1 MLKTYLYNG
10 MKLEY
15 EEGQQPAGAVEFKR
29 PAAKAV
35 EPPKAKAEKPAAT
48 KAVKPANKSKAV
60 KNK

>member
-29 PAAKAV
+29 SAAKAV
-35 EPPKAKAEKPAAT
+35 EPPKAKAEKPAV
-48 KAVKPANKSKAV
+48 KAV
-60 KNK
+60 

>member
-29 PAAKAV
+29 SAEKAV
-35 EPPKAKAEKPAAT
+35 EPPKAKAEKPAV
-48 KAVKPANKSKAV
+48 KAVKPANKSRKAAT
-60 KNK
+60 K

>member
-29 PAAKAV
+29 SAAKAV
-35 EPPKAKAEKPAAT
+35 EAPKAKAEKPAV
-48 KAVKPANKSKAV
+48 KAVKPANKSRKAAT
-60 KNK
+60 K

>member
-15 EEGQQPAGAVEFKR
+15 EEGLQPAGAVEFKR

-35 EPPKAKAEKPAAT
+35 EPHKAKAEKPAT

>member
-29 PAAKAV
+29 SAAKAV
-35 EPPKAKAEKPAAT
+35 EPPKAKAV

>member
-15 EEGQQPAGAVEFKR
+15 EEGQQPEGAVEFKR
-29 PAAKAV
+29 SAAKAV
-35 EPPKAKAEKPAAT
+35 EPPKAKAEKPAT